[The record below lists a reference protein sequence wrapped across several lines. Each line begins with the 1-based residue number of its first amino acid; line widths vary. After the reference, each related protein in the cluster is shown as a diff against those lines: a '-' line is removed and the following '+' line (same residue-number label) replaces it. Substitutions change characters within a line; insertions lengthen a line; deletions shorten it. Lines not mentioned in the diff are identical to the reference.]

1 MVDFILVTGIS
12 KFVKNAISS
21 YVDEFLALFRQ
32 FISKNA
38 PLEISIIE
46 IELLASSVAAKPPST
61 FHVKFTENQ

>member
-32 FISKNA
+32 FISKNDLFSLNWGKKKGNLG
-38 PLEISIIE
+38 PN
-46 IELLASSVAAKPPST
+46 LALDL
-61 FHVKFTENQ
+61 